1 MKKLGL
7 FLILIGIVATFS
19 GCNEKI
25 DEPENAPVNQD
36 EIVQEEKRIVKTG
49 EIPSEVFEWNEA
61 ASYTGDVDG
70 DGTDEVVM
78 LLTSAEQEDGEFLW
92 NDGQNWALY
101 VDDREDDYLFLK
113 KYLNTG
119 SVYFEVLD
127 YYMDEGTEPVISVV
141 ESAGAGFSVKNYR
154 FSPTDKGYIETVVY
168 DTKDVTAGG
177 TNRRYSSF
185 PEYRKEQ

>member
-1 MKKLGL
+1 MKKSILALMLTGL
-7 FLILIGIVATFS
+7 IVLTS
-19 GCNEKI
+19 GCGEKVETPGINDPEQNETVQ
-25 DEPENAPVNQD
+25 PE
-36 EIVQEEKRIVKTG
+36 KKIVKKG
-49 EIPSEVFEWNEA
+49 EIPLEVLEWNEA

-113 KYLNTG
+113 KYLNAG

-127 YYMDEGTEPVISVV
+127 YYMDEGTQPVISVV
-141 ESAGAGFSVKNYR
+141 ESTGAGFSVKNYR
-154 FSPTDKGYIETVVY
+154 FSSTDKGYIETVVY
-168 DTKDVTAGG
+168 DTKDVTEGG

>member
-1 MKKLGL
+1 M
-7 FLILIGIVATFS
+7 LIGIVMAVS
-19 GCNEKI
+19 ACDGKI
-25 DEPENAPVNQD
+25 NEPEKVPVNEN
-36 EIVQEEKRIVKTG
+36 EIVQEEKKIVKTG
-49 EIPSEVFEWNEA
+49 EVPSEVLEWNEA

-78 LLTSAEQEDGEFLW
+78 LLTSAEQENGEFLW
-92 NDGQNWALY
+92 NDGQDWALY

-127 YYMDEGTEPVISVV
+127 YYMDEGTQPVISVI
-141 ESAGAGFSVKNYR
+141 ESAGAGFSVKNYKY
-154 FSPTDKGYIETVVY
+154 SSTDKGYIETIVY

>member
-7 FLILIGIVATFS
+7 FLILVGIVAAIS
-19 GCNEKI
+19 GCDGKVN
-25 DEPENAPVNQD
+25 EPEKVPVN
-36 EIVQEEKRIVKTG
+36 ENEVVQTETKIVKTG

-92 NDGQNWALY
+92 NDGQSWALY

-127 YYMDEGTEPVISVV
+127 YYMEEGTQPVISVV
-141 ESAGAGFSVKNYR
+141 ESTGAGFSVKNYR
-154 FSPTDKGYIETVVY
+154 FSSTDKGYIETVIY
-168 DTKDVTAGG
+168 DTKDETAGG

-185 PEYRKEQ
+185 PEYRTEQ